1 MALIAE
7 LTGVDKEQDGEAD
20 YISTLKPSLMN
31 PAIISVRQWHE
42 ESAFYE
48 LTIGDGHDDDRTIG
62 VTYSYEYDDDKDD
75 IVRDEAGNPA
85 GLKEPQ
91 LDLDSV
97 ALEQFPQDQQDS
109 VLNLVRNT
117 VEDVRSQIG
126 TAYERHV
133 EEATSAA

>member
-7 LTGVDKEQDGEAD
+7 LTGVDKEKDGETD
-20 YISTLKPSLMN
+20 YISTRKPSLMT
-31 PAIISVRQWHE
+31 PIVISARQWHE

-48 LTIGDGHDDDRTIG
+48 LTIGDGRDDDRTIG
-62 VTYSYEYDDDKDD
+62 VTYGYEYDAEKDD
-75 IVRDEAGNPA
+75 IVRDEAGNPS
-85 GLKEPQ
+85 GLIEPQ
-91 LDLDSV
+91 LDLDNV
-97 ALEQFPQDQQDS
+97 ALEQFGPDEQDE
-109 VLNLVRNT
+109 VLELVINT